1 MQDDQDFTIEPFKPR
16 KDGLR
21 SDKGK
26 HHNYLKTRKK
36 WQ

>member
-1 MQDDQDFTIEPFKPR
+1 MREGTDFIIEPFKPR
-16 KDGLR
+16 AQGPR

-26 HHNYLKTRKK
+26 NHNYPKTRKK

>member
-1 MQDDQDFTIEPFKPR
+1 MEQNLDFIIEPFRPR
-16 KDGLR
+16 KRGPR

-26 HHNYLKTRKK
+26 HHNYPKNRKK